1 LASGT
6 TQGPLPWSWYSDSE
20 LRREQGLIFRRG
32 LQYAGPAEHAAGP
45 VAPAGPE
52 RTRGFL
58 DCFFPEDVPEA
69 EVEELLAF
77 DDRVGL
83 EDRALG
89 ESVHAGVRSG
99 LLDEGAG

>member
-32 LQYAGPAEHAAGP
+32 LQYAGRAEHAAGP

-52 RTRGFL
+52 RTR
-58 DCFFPEDVPEA
+58 
-69 EVEELLAF
+69 
-77 DDRVGL
+77 GL